1 MNTRETISAPE
12 AAKLCGVSR
21 STIGNWIQAKRLF
34 ARRSGR
40 VYTIQKIDLLL
51 FIEAMGK
58 SIPEELEN
66 EKFTQPLFRSFQHCW
81 EFYGGHHH
89 GGSYNACVASKRRL
103 AVCFIARNNRRFQCP
118 ESCHACRYYQ
128 KTFFPRSRLILQLG
142 IPAAVCQGLY
152 FGERTTDLQKP
163 AGIPPE
169 AFVGMDIE
177 AVIHPESLGTVISL
191 LKKREIGEDLP
202 RPAPVSVKT
211 ETDRRKAGVEPLDF
225 PPGRT
230 RRCIAFSGIRRG
242 DEWTNGRGVEW
253 GI

>member
-89 GGSYNACVASKRRL
+89 GGSYNACVASKEGWPSVSSQGTTAAFSARKAAMRADTTRRL
-103 AVCFIARNNRRFQCP
+103 F
-118 ESCHACRYYQ
+118 
-128 KTFFPRSRLILQLG
+128 SRG
-142 IPAAVCQGLY
+142 
-152 FGERTTDLQKP
+152 
-163 AGIPPE
+163 AG
-169 AFVGMDIE
+169 
-177 AVIHPESLGTVISL
+177 
-191 LKKREIGEDLP
+191 
-202 RPAPVSVKT
+202 
-211 ETDRRKAGVEPLDF
+211 
-225 PPGRT
+225 
-230 RRCIAFSGIRRG
+230 
-242 DEWTNGRGVEW
+242 
-253 GI
+253 